1 MVELAESWLW
11 FSSEPLASASGS
23 QEVRLESSE
32 LRRAARPLG
41 PAPLIRLTWPVFPSA
56 GRFRS
61 HFASQSPGMPGAAA
75 HPHPVSVHGC
85 TRALYHTVPGLLP
98 EHP

>member
-11 FSSEPLASASGS
+11 SSSEPQACASGS
-23 QEVRLESSE
+23 QEVRLESTG

-56 GRFRS
+56 GCFRS
-61 HFASQSPGMPGAAA
+61 HFASQSPGMPGATA

-85 TRALYHTVPGLLP
+85 TRALYHTVSGLLP